1 MKAFQKEESRMKR
14 TSFAAVALAIMTSS
28 GLQAQQPPAAAGQ
41 PAQSSA
47 TQPASAATA
56 ASNDAAFVTQMAI
69 AGLVEVQLGKIA
81 TQQGYDPD
89 VKAFGQMMVKDH
101 ELANKELAQIASG
114 LALALPKEIDEK
126 HRTLVDRLS
135 NLQDMELDRQYMAAM
150 VQAHE
155 ELASLLRAR
164 TGDQGTSPAAAGGA
178 AAHAAHTGG
187 ASPTTGVAAGTAG
200 TSGQQ
205 AITQWAAK
213 TLPVVQQ
220 HLQRARDLQQKVGK

>member
-1 MKAFQKEESRMKR
+1 MKR
-14 TSFAAVALAIMTSS
+14 TSFAALAIAILTS
-28 GLQAQQPPAAAGQ
+28 GLQAQQPPGGGQPAPSPSSAAAG
-41 PAQSSA
+41 
-47 TQPASAATA
+47 AATA
-56 ASNDAAFVTQMAI
+56 PSADGAFVTQMAI

-81 TQQGYDPD
+81 TQQGSHPD
-89 VKAFGQMMVKDH
+89 VKAFGQMMVKEH
-101 ELANKELAQIASG
+101 ELANKELAQVASG
-114 LALALPKEIDEK
+114 LGLALPKEVDEK

-155 ELASLLRAR
+155 EVASLMRAR
-164 TGDQGTSPAAAGGA
+164 TGDQGTAQAAAGGA
-178 AAHAAHTGG
+178 AAAAHAAHAAGPT
-187 ASPTTGVAAGTAG
+187 PTTAMAGGTAG
-200 TSGQQ
+200 AGGQQ

>member
-1 MKAFQKEESRMKR
+1 MKR
-14 TSFAAVALAIMTSS
+14 TSFAAVSLAIMTS

-41 PAQSSA
+41 PGRPSA
-47 TQPASAATA
+47 TSPASAATA
-56 ASNDAAFVTQMAI
+56 PSTDAAFVTQMAL

-81 TQQGYDPD
+81 NQQGYDSD

-114 LALALPKEIDEK
+114 LGLALAKEIDEK

-135 NLQDMELDRQYMAAM
+135 NLQDMELDRQYIAAM

-155 ELASLLRAR
+155 EVASLLRAR
-164 TGDQGTSPAAAGGA
+164 SGDQGTSPAAAGGAATAGA

-187 ASPTTGVAAGTAG
+187 ASPTTGVAAAAAG
-200 TSGQQ
+200 TGGQQ